1 MSGLCKQVISLG
13 VFSVIE
19 LLICDFQFSYEKN
32 QIVLKL
38 CLLYNFP
45 FLIYKDMLESFC
57 QSSEGLFTTLV
68 ISFILDMVQHKIGTS
83 VEWVESWCAD
93 HQL

>member
-1 MSGLCKQVISLG
+1 
-13 VFSVIE
+13 
-19 LLICDFQFSYEKN
+19 
-32 QIVLKL
+32 
-38 CLLYNFP
+38 
-45 FLIYKDMLESFC
+45 MLESFC

-83 VEWVESWCAD
+83 VHVELIESWCTD

>member
-1 MSGLCKQVISLG
+1 
-13 VFSVIE
+13 
-19 LLICDFQFSYEKN
+19 
-32 QIVLKL
+32 
-38 CLLYNFP
+38 
-45 FLIYKDMLESFC
+45 MLESFC

-83 VEWVESWCAD
+83 VEWVESWCTD